1 MRSRV
6 EIPEKRDGGLR
17 PKTSE
22 NLPRKG
28 VLSLLFLSLLL
39 TGGCISS
46 PPPGLSVSE
55 DGAETVPRRVYA
67 LDFNSA
73 WSLVLEA
80 LEKNRIP
87 MQIIQKKMGL
97 MKTGYQKGQEM
108 VLLRENFAT
117 RYKFVILDLSQDR
130 QKTIVDIRCVYE
142 IREKRG
148 GAFAEAT
155 TVVPQEVRLLENKMY
170 RLIESYLRPHERR

>member
-67 LDFNSA
+67 LDFHSA
-73 WSLVLEA
+73 WSLILEA